1 VKTSAAIASLLET
14 FAGGSRLIYV
24 DCGARKGKLPPPL
37 RRVSCVEYVGVEA
50 DPAECARLNAAPK
63 PRHRYVQ
70 AVLGRAAEA
79 RTFRVTRNPASAS
92 LLEPNHEFLSQFLEL
107 RDSFHVER
115 VLAVQT
121 MPLDAC
127 LARHDVPRA
136 DFLELD
142 VQGSELDV
150 LIGAERTLRA
160 TIGVQVEVEFVPMY
174 VDQPLFADVDAFLRG
189 QGFQLFDL
197 SRYHVRR
204 AGLDTA
210 TPTRG
215 QLLWGHALYLRED
228 RGLDQSMAA
237 RLAVVA
243 GLLDVPDLAGVLLTR
258 LAASAGSREKRRAA
272 ERARDVLTTPRNEGV
287 ATGASHDRA
296 VWRD

>member
-1 VKTSAAIASLLET
+1 VKPPAAIASLLET
-14 FAGGSRLIYV
+14 FTGDSRLIYV

-37 RRVSCVEYVGVEA
+37 RRLRCADYVGVEA
-50 DPAECARLNAAPK
+50 DPVECARLNAAAR
-63 PRHRYVQ
+63 PRHRYVH

-92 LLEPNHEFLSQFLEL
+92 LLEPNHDFLSQFLEL

-115 VLAVQT
+115 VIAVET
-121 MPLDAC
+121 TPLDAC
-127 LARHDVPRA
+127 LASHDVPRA

-150 LIGAERTLRA
+150 LIGAEGTLR
-160 TIGVQVEVEFVPMY
+160 TTLGVQVEVEFVPIY
-174 VDQPLFADVDAFLRG
+174 VDQPLFADVDTFLRG
-189 QGFQLFDL
+189 RGFQLFDL
-197 SRYHVRR
+197 SRYHARR
-204 AGLDTA
+204 ATLEAT

-228 RGLDQSMAA
+228 GGLDRSMAV
-237 RLAVVA
+237 RLAVLA
-243 GLLDVPDLAGVLLTR
+243 GLLDVTDLAGALLTR
-258 LAASAGSREKRRAA
+258 LAASAGSREERRAA
-272 ERARDVLTTPRNEGV
+272 ERARDVLTTPRDEGA
-287 ATGASHDRA
+287 ATDASRHRA